1 MAIIEVANHFQT
13 PGRTHFDYGS
23 IYLDYKR
30 MAGILNSKQRL
41 FDTILTIEGRK
52 QIAAGRLKA
61 EFYSFTDAGTHY
73 SQETIISGGL
83 DETYRIQF
91 EATSLPQDTITL
103 EADDS
108 GRLTGFPVSGSTG
121 FIIRGGQILSS
132 SSENKNRVV
141 TGSNFASLSDLL
153 YNGSINN
160 FKNQYILRSPDPL
173 DREGKE
179 FTVGPRTLSYTITDK
194 KPFSEKSIS
203 SINVTKAES
212 FFQDRRLSHIP
223 NYTFLPPVNRPR
235 LGEEEA
241 TPLGEYVN
249 LNQEPVFT
257 FDDLS
262 VELDQLEM
270 DGYCDK
276 VYFTETS
283 KESNIFGQF
292 FETSQNEMSKLDV
305 IDFGSFP
312 VPGGRDQHV
321 FFVGKVFEDDNGA
334 STFISLFVLVF
345 S

>member
-1 MAIIEVANHFQT
+1 MV
-13 PGRTHFDYGS
+13 
-23 IYLDYKR
+23 
-30 MAGILNSKQRL
+30 GILDAKQRL
-41 FDTILTIEGRK
+41 LDTILTIEGRK

-73 SQETIISGGL
+73 SQETIVSGGL
-83 DETYRIQF
+83 DETYRIQL

-108 GRLTGFPVSGSTG
+108 GRLTGFPVAGSTG
-121 FIIRGGQILSS
+121 YIVRGGQILSS
-132 SSENKNRVV
+132 STENENRVV
-141 TGSNFASLSDLL
+141 TGSNFASLSDVL
-153 YNGSINN
+153 YNCSIDN
-160 FKNQYILRSPDPL
+160 FKNQYILRSPDAL

-179 FTVGPRTLSYTITDK
+179 FVVGPETLSYTITDK
-194 KPFSEKSIS
+194 KPFGKKDIS
-203 SINVTKAES
+203 AVDVTKADS

-241 TPLGEYVN
+241 TPLGDYIS
-249 LNQEPVFT
+249 LNQEPVFN
-257 FDDLS
+257 FEDLTT
-262 VELDQLEM
+262 ELDELEAN
-270 DGYCDK
+270 GYSDM

-292 FETSQNEMSKLDV
+292 FESSQNEMSKLDV

-312 VPGGRDQHV
+312 VAGGRDQRV
-321 FFVGKVFEDDNGA
+321 FFVGKVYNDDHGA
-334 STFISLFVLVF
+334 DTFINMFCLVF